1 MIGVNS
7 SIYDIFIKLKG
18 RIEQLTGSECDII
31 DRHTGG
37 VKLMVHT
44 DNSINKNMN
53 CKFRE
58 RANGKFEEISPQ
70 AMEGKLFDVEC
81 VFKICN

>member
-1 MIGVNS
+1 MFIGHQRYDNNGKVRHCIDVIGVDS
-7 SIYDIFIKLKG
+7 SIYDIFIKLEG
-18 RIEQLTGSECDII
+18 RIEQLTGFECDII

-37 VKLMVHT
+37 ETLMVHT

-58 RANGKFEEISPQ
+58 
-70 AMEGKLFDVEC
+70 
-81 VFKICN
+81 